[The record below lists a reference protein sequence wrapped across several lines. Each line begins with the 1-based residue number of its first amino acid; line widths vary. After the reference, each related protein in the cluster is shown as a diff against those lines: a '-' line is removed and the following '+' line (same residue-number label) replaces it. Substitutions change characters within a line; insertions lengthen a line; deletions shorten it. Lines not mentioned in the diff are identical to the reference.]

1 MADAN
6 KSMKL
11 VEICKVAPQYVDQ
24 EFSLPL
30 TFFDILWLKF
40 PSVQRLYFYE
50 IVSSSKNSFFFDS
63 ILPKLKT
70 SLSLTLHHFP
80 PLAGN
85 ITWPQDSPKPILS
98 YLRGDAVS
106 VTVAESDADFHHL
119 VSSNSFNI
127 EAKEYHPLVPQL
139 EVCHEKAAALA
150 LQITLFPNNG
160 FSIGTSVHH
169 AALDGKIS
177 TMFVKSWAY
186 ICKHESDLVPDE
198 LKPFYDR
205 SVIPDPTRIDL
216 IYSNHFLNMDLERPN
231 NRSLMPLQFKAP
243 QPDSVRG
250 CFQFTPTK
258 IEAIRHLVKEKKQQ
272 QQSIH
277 LSRFCLTYAYAWV
290 CIVKAEEIKSEKI
303 QLAIAVD
310 CRSRLDPK
318 ISENYFGNC
327 IGGRVVVV
335 EREGIFGKDG
345 LVVAVTAISEAL
357 EGLDNRLLDGAEAW
371 IEYIQPQADK
381 LISVAGSHRFR
392 VYDTDFGWGR
402 PRKCD
407 FISNDRT
414 GAISFSDSKDGDG
427 SIEIGVVL
435 NKQCME
441 IFASLFANGL
451 EDL

>member
-6 KSMKL
+6 KSIKL
-11 VEICKVAPQYVDQ
+11 VEICRIAPQHADQ

-30 TFFDILWLKF
+30 TFFDIIWLKF
-40 PSVQRLYFYE
+40 PPIQRLYFYE
-50 IVSSSKNSFFFDS
+50 IVSSSKNTFFFDS

-70 SLSLTLHHFP
+70 ALSLTLHHFP

-85 ITWPQDSPKPILS
+85 ITWPQDSPIPILS

-139 EVCHEKAAALA
+139 DACHEKAAALA

-169 AALDGKIS
+169 AALDGKMS

-186 ICKHESDLVPDE
+186 ICKHESDLVPDQ

-205 SVIPDPTRIDL
+205 RVIPDPTRIDL
-216 IYSNHFLNMDLERPN
+216 IYSNHFLNIDLERPN
-231 NRSLMPLQFKAP
+231 NRSLMPFQFEAP

-258 IEAIRHLVKEKKQQ
+258 IEAIRQLVKAKKQQ
-272 QQSIH
+272 HQSVP
-277 LSRFCLTYAYAWV
+277 LSKFCVTIAYAWI
-290 CIVKAEEIKSEKI
+290 CLVKAEEIKSKKI
-303 QLAIAVD
+303 RLIFGVD
-310 CRSRLDPK
+310 CRSRLDAQ
-318 ISENYFGNC
+318 ISANYFGNC
-327 IGGRVVVV
+327 IAPRIAVA
-335 EREGIFGKDG
+335 ESEGVFGEDG
-345 LVVAVTAISEAL
+345 LVVAVNAISEAL
-357 EGLDNRLLDGAEAW
+357 EGLDNRLLNGAEAW
-371 IEYIQPQADK
+371 MEIMQPQADK
-381 LISVAGSHRFR
+381 LFSVAGSQLFR

-402 PRKCD
+402 PRKVEVVS
-407 FISNDRT
+407 IDRS

-435 NKQCME
+435 KKQCME
-441 IFASLFANGL
+441 VFASLFAKGI